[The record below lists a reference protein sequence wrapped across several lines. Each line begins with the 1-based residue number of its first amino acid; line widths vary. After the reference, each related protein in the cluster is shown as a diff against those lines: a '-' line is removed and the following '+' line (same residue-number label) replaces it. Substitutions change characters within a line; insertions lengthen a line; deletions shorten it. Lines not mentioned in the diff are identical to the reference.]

1 MNNNLKK
8 LEYDK
13 ILEKIAHFCKTYL
26 GKKYAFNLRPSQDVQ
41 EVQKSLQLY
50 LFLFFDNTPKFIFI
64 HL

>member
-26 GKKYAFNLRPSQDVQ
+26 GKKYAFNLRHH
-41 EVQKSLQLY
+41 KMY
-50 LFLFFDNTPKFIFI
+50 KKCKKA
-64 HL
+64 

>member
-26 GKKYAFNLRPSQDVQ
+26 GKKYALDLRPSQDVQ
-41 EVQKSLQLY
+41 EVQKSL
-50 LFLFFDNTPKFIFI
+50 NEN
-64 HL
+64 

>member
-26 GKKYAFNLRPSQDVQ
+26 GKKYAFDLRPSQDVQ
-41 EVQKSLQLY
+41 EVQIEDQTQ
-50 LFLFFDNTPKFIFI
+50 NTETTQKENTVNQ
-64 HL
+64 